1 MIQLRHYSGTI
12 FGHDLEDMGG
22 GYLTNHTDLHVW
34 QSLGNASITWST
46 FEGEGATIDEAW
58 QQVQTKARQADDE
71 FCSNLRRNN
80 VF

>member
-1 MIQLRHYSGTI
+1 MIQLRHYSGTV
-12 FGHDLEDMGG
+12 FGQDLEDMGD

-34 QSLGNASITWST
+34 QSEGKASIAWST

-58 QQVQTKARQADDE
+58 AQIQSKAKQADDE
-71 FCSNLRRNN
+71 FCLGLRRNN